1 MTSRP
6 LLRSD
11 SPIPDKHHCEGFG
24 IVEPMRCSPTKP
36 PPHAGIECLAPRPL
50 RFSRRTSAARAG
62 RSRLPA
68 WSSPFFAHGR
78 ASCARLAALHQRQE
92 EGMNQTTSDAGM
104 AKAQGRCSRSLVA
117 ALVTLATGAAA
128 ADMSMLDDGNT
139 RATSTVIA
147 FGVRTE
153 ASLETRDD
161 VDVFRI
167 ELQGRAAVAVQS
179 GGTTDTMAVL
189 SDSEGGTIAA
199 NDDASATSLNFRI
212 VETLEGGVYYLTVR
226 GSGGAT
232 GAYRVLARIQRG
244 GDDHGDTVGA
254 STRITAMETAG
265 SLRPAGDIDAFRI
278 DVNAETA
285 IVLRTKGPTD
295 TVGRLQDSAGNVLAE
310 ADTGGDR
317 GNFVI
322 DTNLMPGIYY
332 LMVSAKDGATGG
344 YSVEAEYDGHLV
356 CANPPVRVPDSGAAE
371 MPGDGTDSGSS
382 GEDDEVVA
390 EPVYERFP
398 PIEVGIGT
406 ITLAFQTTTGCEPVN
421 ELNLLST
428 IYTVLRAV
436 WQRRADESDDWSDI
450 DGTETTLEL
459 CAYSPTE
466 PGQYRLIA
474 DVEENGT
481 LKHYAS
487 NILTVE

>member
-1 MTSRP
+1 
-6 LLRSD
+6 
-11 SPIPDKHHCEGFG
+11 
-24 IVEPMRCSPTKP
+24 
-36 PPHAGIECLAPRPL
+36 
-50 RFSRRTSAARAG
+50 
-62 RSRLPA
+62 
-68 WSSPFFAHGR
+68 
-78 ASCARLAALHQRQE
+78 
-92 EGMNQTTSDAGM
+92 MNQTTFDAGM
-104 AKAQGRCSRSLVA
+104 VKAPRRPSIGGLFAAVVA
-117 ALVTLATGAAA
+117 LATGTAG
-128 ADMSMLDDGNT
+128 ADMAMPDDGNT

-147 FGVRTE
+147 FGIRTE
-153 ASLETRDD
+153 ASLEHRDD

-167 ELQGRAAVAVQS
+167 ELQGRAEIAVQS
-179 GGTTDTMAVL
+179 GGTTDIMAVL
-189 SDSEGGTIAA
+189 SDSEGETIAA

-212 VETLEGGVYYLTVR
+212 VETLDGGVYYLTVS

-232 GAYRVLARIQRG
+232 GPYRVLARIQRG

-322 DTNLMPGIYY
+322 DTTLTPGIYY
-332 LMVSAKDGATGG
+332 LMVSAKDGETGG
-344 YSVEAEYDGHLV
+344 YSVEAEFDGHVV
-356 CANPPVRVPDSGAAE
+356 CANPAVRVPDSGAAE
-371 MPGDGTDSGSS
+371 MPGDGDDSGSS
-382 GEDDEVVA
+382 GEDDEEVD

-406 ITLAFQTTTGCEPVN
+406 ITLAFQTTTGCEPVD
-421 ELNLLST
+421 ELNLLG
-428 IYTVLRAV
+428 IVYTVLRSV
-436 WQRRADESDDWSDI
+436 WQRRADESDDWTDI

-466 PGQYRLIA
+466 SGQYRLIA
-474 DVEENGT
+474 DVEENGE